1 MFLSLLPPSTRAQCL
16 AMKIAFIM
24 ELLAFADYVYCQL
37 TVTATVVA
45 IDLELVTEDILNNS
59 AAWLKRQKIYKNL
72 PKNPLNKGNI
82 FEAACFV
89 LHRF

>member
-1 MFLSLLPPSTRAQCL
+1 MQKAPGC
-16 AMKIAFIM
+16 FIKKK
-24 ELLAFADYVYCQL
+24 CK
-37 TVTATVVA
+37 TSTVVA